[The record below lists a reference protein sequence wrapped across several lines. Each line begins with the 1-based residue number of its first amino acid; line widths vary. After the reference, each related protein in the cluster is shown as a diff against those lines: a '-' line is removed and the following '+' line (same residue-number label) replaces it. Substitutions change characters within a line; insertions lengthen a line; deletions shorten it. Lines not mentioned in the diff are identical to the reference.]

1 MPAATHYW
9 NNTAADR
16 DLSAAAEN
24 ERRLRAEIYR
34 RACDQYDG
42 NHKKFLKQREGG
54 VDPNVIINLDG
65 ESIDQIIAFACPS
78 MPTIEISETEQ
89 LPAESWIAE
98 AWQVNDG
105 ATLLQDALLYGCLTG
120 HIYARVLPPTAA
132 NPFPQVVILNPGR
145 VITYWRADDVREV
158 LWHELSYTTDR
169 RYRIDFVNLYA
180 LGKSGWE
187 IRTNV
192 MEANAWKLLRTEA
205 WPYSLSPIVDWQHQR
220 DPRRYYGKS
229 HLLASNLNDSVN
241 KVASDIKQIL
251 RYHASPRT
259 IGKGVSAKDVETTS
273 IDSFFTIPK
282 EADVFNLEMQ
292 SDLVSSL
299 RFYEMLRE
307 AHAAEM
313 RVVRVGGGLD
323 TYKGITNFGLRI
335 AFMAMLTQNE
345 QLHRN
350 YDKGILGIT
359 RRLLMLS
366 NQPALDPAVRLRV
379 HWPRPL
385 PYSELEESQII
396 ESQQRL
402 GLLSKQSAAAR
413 LGLDFTTEQSRLSVE
428 ATTSETTA

>member
-9 NNTAADR
+9 SATAADR
-16 DLSAAAEN
+16 DLATAAES

-42 NHKKFLKQREGG
+42 NHKKFLKHRENA
-54 VDPNVIINLDG
+54 VDPNVIINLNG
-65 ESIDQIIAFACPS
+65 EGIDQIIAFACPS
-78 MPTIEISETEQ
+78 MPTIEISESEQ
-89 LPAESWIAE
+89 TPLESWIADV
-98 AWQVNDG
+98 WQANEG

-120 HIYARVLPPTAA
+120 HIYARILPPSA
-132 NPFPQVVILNPGR
+132 NNPLPQVVMLNPGR
-145 VITYWRADDVREV
+145 MITYWRAEDVRDV
-158 LWHELSYTTDR
+158 LWHELSYSTDR
-169 RYRIDFVNLYA
+169 RYRIDFINGRA
-180 LGKSGWE
+180 FNKSGWE
-187 IRTNV
+187 IRTSV
-192 MEANAWKLLRTEA
+192 MEGNAWKLLRTEA
-205 WPYSLSPIVDWQHQR
+205 WPYPFGPIVDWQHQR
-220 DPRRYYGKS
+220 DPRHYYGKS

-251 RYHASPRT
+251 RYHAAPRT
-259 IGKGVSAKDVETTS
+259 IGKGVAAKDVETTS

-335 AFMAMLTQNE
+335 AFMAMLAQNE

-350 YDKGILGIT
+350 YDKGILAIT
-359 RRLLMLS
+359 RRLLMLA
-366 NQPALDPAVRLRV
+366 NQPADVRLRV

-385 PYSELEESQII
+385 PYSELEESQTV
-396 ESQQRL
+396 EVQQRL
-402 GLLSKQSAAAR
+402 GLLSKQTAAAR
-413 LGLDFTTEQSRLSVE
+413 LGLDYTTEQTRITAEVPDAE
-428 ATTSETTA
+428 TSS